1 MKEKKWRLVLNIQD
15 VILKKVPQHIFKFGP
30 FNIVSFGTFGPTKVL
45 ETALLSVFH

>member
-1 MKEKKWRLVLNIQD
+1 MEACFEHTRCDFK
-15 VILKKVPQHIFKFGP
+15 KKVPQHIFKFGP